1 MPTAKTLKEIYD
13 KILSHFGRQHWWPGE
28 TPFEVVIGAI
38 LTQNTNWSNVEKA
51 INNLKSSGLLSPEG
65 LHKCA
70 LSRLADLIKPAGYF
84 NVKAKRLKG
93 FIDYLFENYEGDLN
107 RLFNKETSALREELL
122 TIKGIGPE
130 TADSI
135 VLYAAEKPTFVCDA
149 YTYRIMLRHRFIPE
163 ETGYDELKALFEDAL
178 PKNVKLFNEYHAL
191 LVRLGKTY
199 CKKTK
204 PLCYKCPLEDIPHT
218 IEDTS

>member
-1 MPTAKTLKEIYD
+1 MQTSKTLKEIYD
-13 KILSHFGRQHWWPGE
+13 KLLARFGPQRWWPGE

-51 INNLKSSGLLSPEG
+51 INNLKSAGLLSAEG

-70 LSRLADLIKPAGYF
+70 LPHLAELIKPSGYF
-84 NVKAKRLKG
+84 NIKAKRLKS
-93 FIDYLFENYEGDLN
+93 FIDWLFDNYEGDLN
-107 RLFNKETSALREELL
+107 ILFDKETSALREALL
-122 TIKGIGPE
+122 SVKGIGPE

-135 VLYAAEKPTFVCDA
+135 ALYAANKPTFVCDA
-149 YTYRIMLRHRFIPE
+149 YTYRICLRHRLIAE
-163 ETGYDELKALFEDAL
+163 ETGYDELKALFEDSL
-178 PKNVKLFNEYHAL
+178 PRDAKLFNEYHAL

-204 PLCYKCPLEDIPHT
+204 PLCDQCPLDDLPHT
-218 IEDTS
+218 IEDEG